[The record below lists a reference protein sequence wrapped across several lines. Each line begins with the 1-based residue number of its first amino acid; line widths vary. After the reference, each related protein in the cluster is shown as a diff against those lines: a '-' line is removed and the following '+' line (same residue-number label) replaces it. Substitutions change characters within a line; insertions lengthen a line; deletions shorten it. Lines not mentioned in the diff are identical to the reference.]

1 MARIRRAGLAVEVV
15 GAYLRTQ
22 WWLRRRGL
30 AFAVEAARRA
40 DAGRA
45 RADGA
50 DADVARL
57 ARAVTRVLAPLPAE
71 GRCLAR
77 SLALVRLLAR
87 RGVSGS
93 LVVGIAARPD
103 FGAHAWVERDGRPL
117 LPPGGERFRRL
128 LEI

>member
-1 MARIRRAGLAVEVV
+1 MATPIRRAALAVEVV

-30 AFAVEAARRA
+30 AFAVEAARS
-40 DAGRA
+40 AGGA
-45 RADGA
+45 RAGGS

-77 SLALVRLLAR
+77 SLALVRMLAR
-87 RGVSGS
+87 RGVCGS
-93 LVVGIAARPD
+93 LIVGIAVRPD

-117 LPPGGERFRRL
+117 LPPGGDGFRRL

>member
-1 MARIRRAGLAVEVV
+1 MEVV

-30 AFAVEAARRA
+30 AFAVEAARSTG
-40 DAGRA
+40 AGGAGGA
-45 RADGA
+45 RAGGS

-87 RGVSGS
+87 RGVRGS

-117 LPPGGERFRRL
+117 LPVGGERFRRL